1 VLSLSRVSP
10 IMDRYMMKA
19 SEGDTN
25 GFFIEC
31 GKEMVGSVTTKDKL
45 VADVGIC

>member
-10 IMDRYMMKA
+10 IMDRYMTKG
-19 SEGDTN
+19 SGGDSN
-25 GFFIEC
+25 GFLNEC
-31 GKEMVGSVTTKDKL
+31 GKDMVGSVTTKDKL